1 MLSLPKVLLGCCHS
15 RSRARAPCWDTE
27 RFPSCTAQGKRSPT
41 VPVPSWYQRD
51 GIQQLH
57 GQRAVSR
64 SHLLCPK
71 HPRLPSSPGSPQEGR
86 EQGTAIWGP
95 HKRFLQTPT
104 LASPCPIKK
113 YNQRSPRR
121 LQQTPFHH
129 PPHTQDE
136 PLCKL
141 PALSTDP
148 GCWSCAQAVRVTTE
162 APALGTYSSCLG
174 QRQSQ
179 PQPEPGTERGFR

>member
-1 MLSLPKVLLGCCHS
+1 MAS
-15 RSRARAPCWDTE
+15 A
-27 RFPSCTAQGKRSPT
+27 
-41 VPVPSWYQRD
+41 
-51 GIQQLH
+51 
-57 GQRAVSR
+57 
-64 SHLLCPK
+64 LCPG
-71 HPRLPSSPGSPQEGR
+71 PICSAPSTRGCPAPQAAPGEGR
-86 EQGTAIWGP
+86 EQGTAICGP

-104 LASPCPIKK
+104 PASPCPIKK
-113 YNQRSPRR
+113 YNQRIPRR

-141 PALSTDP
+141 PALSPEP

-179 PQPEPGTERGFR
+179 PQPKPGTERGFR